1 MPRVDLCHIA
11 SLATIVTAT
20 AAAAG
25 NESRSAAYPV
35 AGGLI
40 EVVAAFSENAIY
52 WCGVGDHALTRLG
65 LPGSQRIYVWQ
76 GPSPSRARP
85 GERAVTFGFAP
96 PPQGSAPA
104 LTNDVGIIGNTL
116 TVSQAKKTC
125 DERTASG

>member
-65 LPGSQRIYVWQ
+65 MPGSQRIYVWQ
-76 GPSPSRARP
+76 GPSPSLARP

-96 PPQGSAPA
+96 PPQGSALA
-104 LTNDVGIIGNTL
+104 IH
-116 TVSQAKKTC
+116 
-125 DERTASG
+125 